1 MSEVTRRR
9 VLRVSLLLAGI
20 LALVCLI
27 ALSLGA
33 VAIAPQDVVAA
44 LARGLLGQADAV
56 TSEHRLILFEI
67 RLPRILLAV
76 LVGAALSVAGAAFQA
91 LLRNPLA
98 DPYVLGVSSG
108 AAVGAILSMVVGQRM
123 TVATPFA
130 AFAGATATIAFVYFL
145 GSKAGQLFPHTLL
158 LAGIIT
164 ASFLSAIIIFLIT
177 LLSGRDLR
185 GIAYWLMGDLSTP
198 TPLNLR
204 WLLLAAV
211 VVIVFLYHSAGDL
224 NLLLAGEQEAL
235 HLGVNVPR
243 VKKMVYLA
251 ASFATGLAVSV
262 SGAIGYVGLLV
273 PHLVRMIFGNDY
285 RLLIPAAAL
294 GGAILLVAAD
304 TLARTL
310 AAPTELPV
318 GAVTA
323 LAGAPVF
330 IYLLRRSI

>member
-1 MSEVTRRR
+1 MSQLSGRR
-9 VLRVSLLLAGI
+9 VLRLSLVLLGI
-20 LALVCLI
+20 LAAVCLV
-27 ALSLGA
+27 ALSVGA
-33 VAIAPQDVVAA
+33 VALSPKEVLMA
-44 LARGLLGQADAV
+44 LARGLAGQV
-56 TSEHRLILFEI
+56 TSLPSEQRLILFDV

-76 LVGAALSVAGAAFQA
+76 LVGAALSVAGASFQA

-108 AAVGAILSMVVGQRM
+108 AALGAILSMVASRRITM
-123 TVATPFA
+123 ATPLA
-130 AFAGATATIAFVYFL
+130 AFLGAAATIAFVYLL
-145 GSKAGQLFPHTLL
+145 GSKKGQLHGNTLL

-177 LLSGRDLR
+177 MLSGRDLR
-185 GIAYWLMGDLSTP
+185 GIAYWLMGDLSSP
-198 TPLNLR
+198 TPLALR
-204 WLLLAAV
+204 WLLLAALAV
-211 VVIVFLYHSAGDL
+211 MAVLYLSAADL

-243 VKKMVYLA
+243 VKAAVYLA
-251 ASFATGLAVSV
+251 ASFLTGLAVSL
-262 SGAIGYVGLLV
+262 SGAIGYVGLIV
-273 PHLVRMIFGNDY
+273 PHLVRMLVGNDY
-285 RLLIPAAAL
+285 RFLLPASAL
-294 GGAILLVAAD
+294 GGAILLVSAD

-330 IYLLRRSI
+330 IYLLRRSE